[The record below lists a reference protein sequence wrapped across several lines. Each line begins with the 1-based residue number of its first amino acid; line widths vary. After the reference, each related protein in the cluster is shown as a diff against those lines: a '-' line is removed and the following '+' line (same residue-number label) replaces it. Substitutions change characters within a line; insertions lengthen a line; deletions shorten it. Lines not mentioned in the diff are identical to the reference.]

1 MKIYHSWTYWSARNN
16 LIKENIK
23 APRHWPLGPVNSPH
37 KWPVTWK
44 MSPFDDVIMGR
55 PYTLQWLFVLNLIMI
70 TKKKSESSAFVVTGG
85 FPHRRPVMRRVML
98 WRHHE
103 RHRRFSV
110 DLRDCST
117 IMIRLTIDATRS
129 VTYSMK
135 TIYCILSPSISVFS
149 PKILTPKMFWQ
160 VKQQVCSNIC
170 RNINI
175 DWKLNIC
182 QVISNFLDTYRTP
195 ASSCR

>member
-1 MKIYHSWTYWSARNN
+1 
-16 LIKENIK
+16 
-23 APRHWPLGPVNSPH
+23 
-37 KWPVTWK
+37 
-44 MSPFDDVIMGR
+44 
-55 PYTLQWLFVLNLIMI
+55 
-70 TKKKSESSAFVVTGG
+70 
-85 FPHRRPVMRRVML
+85 MRRVML

-117 IMIRLTIDATRS
+117 IMIRLTLDATRS

-149 PKILTPKMFWQ
+149 PKILTPKMFGQ
-160 VKQQVCSNIC
+160 VKQQVCSNIY
-170 RNINI
+170 RNFNI

-182 QVISNFLDTYRTP
+182 QVISNFLDTHRTP
-195 ASSCR
+195 ASSCRKNVLHRDFYRRRKNAKKLPNFIFRTKTLWISLHRMRFNTHSTTLELCTLPFIVLSFLFLFIPLVSNSGSLHLNWKNRMFLAVPVL